1 MICRSPSWTGGT
13 QVEDG
18 IGEAGTSTA
27 DKFPLSDFDS
37 VVCECIVLLMHVPVL
52 HRRDSRRRSRS
63 RDRHSS
69 RKDRDRSRSESPPPR
84 RKRERKSGFDVLPPG
99 GVIPGVGA
107 IPGMAV
113 AAAAAAPAA
122 SGFSAA
128 PAGQLAE
135 SCCHH
140 SSQLSQAC

>member
-1 MICRSPSWTGGT
+1 M
-13 QVEDG
+13 EDG

-113 AAAAAAPAA
+113 AAAAAAAPAA

-128 PAGQLAE
+128 PAGQLVE
-135 SCCHH
+135 LCHH
-140 SSQLSQAC
+140 HSLQLRKPC